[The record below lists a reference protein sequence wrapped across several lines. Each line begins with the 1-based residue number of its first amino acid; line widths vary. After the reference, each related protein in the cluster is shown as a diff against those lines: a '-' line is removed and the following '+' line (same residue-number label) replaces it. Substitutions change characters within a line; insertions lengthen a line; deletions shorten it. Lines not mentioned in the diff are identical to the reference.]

1 MSKIFLSPLCIV
13 SAFLALSPFVCLA
26 NDGTNLSINGEDQ
39 LKGIASAV
47 YTATSKDGDV
57 TSCNW
62 SITDPQKTDP
72 TFTGPLA
79 EIKKQGENCYL
90 TFHCFGSITLCCS
103 AKVDVKGTIKHPDA
117 TKRVSCVSLPES
129 DSPTLNIVGDDEV
142 TTGETLQYVAEYKI
156 PKGPP
161 DITWTYPVNQTHEGK
176 TVDITFSDL
185 GSFNLH
191 CVLECTDIQGNDL
204 DPIPKDKDIKVLPLI
219 NLTAMR
225 ASYENSTVAN
235 ISGEEIV
242 KIHYNIDDDD
252 ESYDDDEDNSG
263 ADCLQ
268 TKFKKNNTN
277 PDDDLCKLQISFGN
291 NVNLNN
297 ITDGTLFIEVT
308 KGLRLWWNTM
318 RAAEADI
325 FLGKKDKDE
334 QIALSCAVPAE
345 KTKIIDILNNGL
357 YVEGL
362 APDYGYIKIRF
373 GSKKLKLPYRCCAVG
388 EPKDQPDPDLRKT
401 YKKQNNFPN
410 LVDCEWC
417 IKEFSNTDYLNS
429 YNCIAYAVDPHRQIF
444 NGTASY
450 SQPFNK
456 AFWVTE
462 SENDVP
468 IPGFDS
474 WAESSWRD
482 DPFYYVVAFTP
493 DNWENKLNS
502 EFKEKFENRSITP
515 FAKFANDH
523 YFRAGYK
530 YAFRELLE
538 DVLRVQPKVMKLY
551 RRSTTMKIF
560 NRNPS
565 TQDYITKFFT
575 LPDFAASSYNRHTLV
590 KCNDNDD
597 DDRIII
603 YYSGFHAARALSKTP
618 DCEKL
623 GENADPTWKLAVSK
637 DGAKKQLF
645 IHRVEQISSKYGSVS
660 KAYK

>member
-26 NDGTNLSINGEDQ
+26 NDGTSLSINGEDQ
-39 LKGIASAV
+39 LQGIASAV

-103 AKVDVKGTIKHPDA
+103 AQVDVKGTIKNPDA

-225 ASYENSTVAN
+225 ASYEHSTVAN

-252 ESYDDDEDNSG
+252 ESYKSDDEDMG

-268 TKFKKNNTN
+268 TAFKQNNTN

-334 QIALSCAVPAE
+334 QIALSFAVPAE

-388 EPKDQPDPDLRKT
+388 EPKDQPNLTLRQSFKDD
-401 YKKQNNFPN
+401 FDD

-417 IKEFSNTDYLNS
+417 IKELSNPTGIEQH
-429 YNCIAYAVDPHRQIF
+429 NCVAYAIDPQRVLYNAYSKINPF
-444 NGTASY
+444 NGSFRVVPDANSLVAS
-450 SQPFNK
+450 
-456 AFWVTE
+456 
-462 SENDVP
+462 
-468 IPGFDS
+468 FDTYDDDEDP
-474 WAESSWRD
+474 WFD
-482 DPFYYVVAFTP
+482 DPFIYHVFFTQSNWNLLNQVYKDLFNDRTVTPYYNFF
-493 DNWENKLNS
+493 NGGLN
-502 EFKEKFENRSITP
+502 F
-515 FAKFANDH
+515 
-523 YFRAGYK
+523 AGYSAE
-530 YAFRELLE
+530 YEDLLK
-538 DVLRVQPKVMKLY
+538 DVLENDSGRMTFKA
-551 RRSTTMKIF
+551 RITTMKIF
-560 NRNPS
+560 NRGSS
-565 TQDYITKFFT
+565 TGFIDNFFEF
-575 LPDFAASSYNRHTLV
+575 PDFAPANNNHVFTHCGTNEKNKAIV
-590 KCNDNDD
+590 
-597 DDRIII
+597 
-603 YYSGFHAARALSKTP
+603 YYTGKSQSGHHAARALSWAPECDKI
-618 DCEKL
+618 D
-623 GENADPTWKLAVSK
+623 NMDPGWEIFVSK
-637 DGAKKQLF
+637 DGERKELL
-645 IHRVEQISSKYGSVS
+645 IHRIEQISCKYGEVS
-660 KAYK
+660 NAYK